1 MKPGIF
7 EVLPNENLAQLFDF
21 AQGFTSKAYTASVI
35 IQQYTD
41 REKKIQDIR
50 KEFLQLIFQ
59 IVAMKLL

>member
-1 MKPGIF
+1 
-7 EVLPNENLAQLFDF
+7 LPNENLAQLFDF

-50 KEFLQLIFQ
+50 KELFATYFP
-59 IVAMKLL
+59 IVAMKLLLEKY